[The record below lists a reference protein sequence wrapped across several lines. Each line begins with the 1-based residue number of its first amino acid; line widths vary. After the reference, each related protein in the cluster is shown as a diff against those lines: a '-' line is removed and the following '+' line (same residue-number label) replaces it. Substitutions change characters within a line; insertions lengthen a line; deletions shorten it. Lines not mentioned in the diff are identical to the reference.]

1 MAEVGKVVTGWV
13 KYMGT
18 IPDKIVL
25 LVRGEAMRDLRRYG
39 CGGDIHNVG
48 YEDKINEGNI
58 IRMQYP
64 LKMGFGAEGGINCW
78 SSTVFPTWGGP
89 WMTGGRTLGRS
100 RRTERR
106 GSPRHRGR
114 QDYRP
119 IRHQRHGGQRWIDRR
134 E

>member
-48 YEDKINEGNI
+48 YEDEINEGNI
-58 IRMQYP
+58 IRMQCP
-64 LKMGFGAEGGINCW
+64 LKNGIRRGRRISCW
-78 SSTVFPTWGGP
+78 PGTVFPTWGGP
-89 WMTGGRTLGRS
+89 WMTVGRTLGRS
-100 RRTERR
+100 QRPERR
-106 GSPRHRGR
+106 GSPRNRGR

-119 IRHQRHGGQRWIDRR
+119 IHHQRRGGQRRIDRR